1 MQIDGTEGTL
11 ASEPNSRIVKLRL
24 LLCRWVPAA
33 AIICFLAWCFVSV
46 RPDFSWDDAEPEILN
61 QAWRLAKGESVYH
74 GIETP
79 PFAYGV
85 YPPLY
90 YGLVAF
96 LLKFTG
102 LSFIP
107 AKFLS
112 FLAALSIGWALIR
125 LNREWN
131 NVRYSGIWSA
141 FFLFLIPAFLYNAT
155 RTHVQMTA
163 VALSIWSLAFFLRN
177 RWTATVLIS
186 PLFAVLALYTK
197 QTQLALPL
205 AMVIYLALRNRRWLL
220 PYIST
225 FVVAG
230 GIPFLLLQKL
240 TDGYFFFN
248 TFELA
253 RLSYNVLQ
261 IPLIFIHHAG
271 PVLILIC
278 LALTIAWK
286 RFKKGTWDAV
296 DCYLCCV
303 LATTLF
309 SLGRVGAHG
318 QYVVELLVVVLLFLM
333 RTVNFP
339 AIKGR
344 DALICVQILIL
355 FIYAPAFIF
364 VEEGLWDIPA
374 NTAASKIYGLMRP
387 DPGPILSQQGS
398 FALFG
403 SGEIFIQLF
412 DFAALS
418 RAGLWD
424 QNLLLRKIEKHTFPY
439 VITEFDIDNS
449 ELSENA
455 LERFTPEMLQSLR
468 GNYRPL
474 KVVYPY
480 HIYIPR

>member
-1 MQIDGTEGTL
+1 M
-11 ASEPNSRIVKLRL
+11 
-24 LLCRWVPAA
+24 
-33 AIICFLAWCFVSV
+33 
-46 RPDFSWDDAEPEILN
+46 
-61 QAWRLAKGESVYH
+61 
-74 GIETP
+74 
-79 PFAYGV
+79 
-85 YPPLY
+85 
-90 YGLVAF
+90 
-96 LLKFTG
+96 
-102 LSFIP
+102 
-107 AKFLS
+107 
-112 FLAALSIGWALIR
+112 
-125 LNREWN
+125 
-131 NVRYSGIWSA
+131 
-141 FFLFLIPAFLYNAT
+141 
-155 RTHVQMTA
+155 QMTA

-278 LALTIAWK
+278 IALPIAWK

-374 NTAASKIYGLMRP
+374 NAAASKIYALMRP